1 MKKYL
6 CLIWMGLM
14 SLGVATAQNVGG
26 NTMTLTLEE
35 AIELAL
41 SDNPTVKVA
50 NLEIERYD
58 YVRKQTLS
66 SLYPQ
71 VDASMQYS
79 LALRRQEMAKGL
91 SFGGKNTFNSA
102 ASVSLPLYAP
112 AVYKQLQLNRAQ
124 MESAVESARA
134 TRIDMIA
141 SVRAA
146 YYNVLLAKQS
156 LAVLQ
161 EAVLTTER
169 VVANTKSLYDN
180 GLASEYDYLT
190 AQVQL
195 SNLRPQV
202 LQTES
207 AISITKLQL
216 KMYLSLPEEVD
227 VEVVGTLDSFR
238 DKVLL
243 SGDYSRDLSDN
254 TTLRSLDIQADMLK
268 TQEKLIKASRMPVV
282 AAFGQVSYIVQEYV
296 NISGFSA
303 IVGGGG
309 GYGDM
314 GNNGNGGG
322 EEMPETMAFTRA
334 QAGATQSTAS
344 QSKYW
349 SQVPVSV
356 GAQVSIPL
364 FAGFKTVN
372 QLREVRNQI
381 SQLNIQRQY
390 AEAGIRLQVEQAI
403 NTLLTARET
412 MLSNERTVEQA
423 QKAYDISLTR
433 YNAGAGTILELNSSQ
448 LSLTQAQLSYSQSIY
463 DYLSAYASYE
473 KTLGTENM

>member
-1 MKKYL
+1 
-6 CLIWMGLM
+6 MGLM
-14 SLGVATAQNVGG
+14 SLGVAVAQNVGG
-26 NTMTLTLEE
+26 NTLTLTLED
-35 AIELAL
+35 AIDLAL

-71 VDASMQYS
+71 VDASLQYS
-79 LALRRQEMAKGL
+79 LALRRQEMTEGF
-91 SFGGKNTFNSA
+91 SFGGKNTFNTA
-102 ASVSLPLYAP
+102 ASVSLPLFAP
-112 AVYKQLQLNRAQ
+112 AVYEQLKLNRTQ

-141 SVRAA
+141 SVRSA
-146 YYNVLLAKQS
+146 YYNVLLAEQS
-156 LAVLQ
+156 LSVLQ

-169 VVANTKSLYDN
+169 VVANTKKLYNN

-202 LQTES
+202 LQTEN

-216 KMYLSLPEEVD
+216 KMYLSLPAEVD

-243 SGDYSRDLSDN
+243 SEDYSRDISDN

-268 TQEKLIKASRMPVV
+268 HQEQLIKSARMPMV
-282 AAFGQVSYIVQEYV
+282 AAFGQVSYIGQERVDLSGLMGGMGSV
-296 NISGFSA
+296 NT
-303 IVGGGG
+303 
-309 GYGDM
+309 
-314 GNNGNGGG
+314 NPG
-322 EEMPETMAFTRA
+322 EEVAQTRA
-334 QAGATQSTAS
+334 AAAS
-344 QSKYW
+344 QSKFW
-349 SQVPVSV
+349 WQCPISV
-356 GAQVSIPL
+356 GAQVSIPI

-381 SQLNIQRQY
+381 SQLNVQRAY
-390 AEAGIRLQVEQAI
+390 AEEGIRLQVEQAI
-403 NTLLTARET
+403 NTLITAREA

-423 QKAYDISLTR
+423 EKAYNISLTR

-473 KTLGTENM
+473 KTLGIEIEIM

>member
-1 MKKYL
+1 MKKFL
-6 CLIWMGLM
+6 CLICMGLM
-14 SLGVATAQNVGG
+14 SLGVAMAQNAGG
-26 NTMTLTLEE
+26 NTLTLTLEE
-35 AIELAL
+35 AIDLAL

-71 VDASMQYS
+71 VDASLQYS
-79 LALRRQEMAKGL
+79 LALRRQEMTEGF
-91 SFGGKNTFNSA
+91 SFGGKNTFNTA
-102 ASVSLPLYAP
+102 ASLSMPLFVP
-112 AVYKQLQLNRAQ
+112 AVYEQLKLNRTQ

-141 SVRAA
+141 SVRSA
-146 YYNVLLAKQS
+146 YYNVLLAQQS

-202 LQTES
+202 LQTEN
-207 AISITKLQL
+207 AIGITKLQL
-216 KMYLSLPEEVD
+216 KMYLSLPAEVD
-227 VEVVGTLDSFR
+227 VEVVGTLDGFR

-243 SGDYSRDLSDN
+243 SEDYSRDISDN
-254 TTLRSLDIQADMLK
+254 TTLRNLDIQAQMLRH
-268 TQEKLIKASRMPVV
+268 QERLLKASRMPMV
-282 AAFGQVSYIVQEYV
+282 AAFGQVSYIGQERV
-296 NISGFSA
+296 DLSGLMGGMAGGAGRQQSD
-303 IVGGGG
+303 IV
-309 GYGDM
+309 
-314 GNNGNGGG
+314 
-322 EEMPETMAFTRA
+322 AQTRA
-334 QAGATQSTAS
+334 AAAS
-344 QSKYW
+344 QSKFW
-349 SQVPVSV
+349 WQCPISV
-356 GAQVSIPL
+356 GAQISIPL

-372 QLREVRNQI
+372 QLREVNNQM
-381 SQLNIQRQY
+381 SQLNIQREY
-390 AEAGIRLQVEQAI
+390 AEQGIRLQVEQAI
-403 NTLLTARET
+403 NTLITARET

-423 QKAYDISLTR
+423 QKAYDISYTR

-463 DYLSAYASYE
+463 DYLSAYANYQ
-473 KTLGTENM
+473 KTLGNEEL

>member
-1 MKKYL
+1 
-6 CLIWMGLM
+6 MGLM
-14 SLGVATAQNVGG
+14 SLGVAMAQNAGG
-26 NTMTLTLEE
+26 NTLTLTLEE
-35 AIELAL
+35 AIDLAL

-71 VDASMQYS
+71 VDASLQYS
-79 LALRRQEMAKGL
+79 LALRRQEMTEGF
-91 SFGGKNTFNSA
+91 SFGGKNTFNTA
-102 ASVSLPLYAP
+102 ASLSMPLFVP
-112 AVYKQLQLNRAQ
+112 AVYEQLKLNRTQ

-141 SVRAA
+141 SVRSA
-146 YYNVLLAKQS
+146 YYNVLLAQQS

-202 LQTES
+202 LQTEN
-207 AISITKLQL
+207 AIGITKLQL
-216 KMYLSLPEEVD
+216 KMYLSLPAEVD
-227 VEVVGTLDSFR
+227 VEVVGTLDGFR

-243 SGDYSRDLSDN
+243 SEDYSRDISDN
-254 TTLRSLDIQADMLK
+254 TTLRNLDIQAQMLRH
-268 TQEKLIKASRMPVV
+268 QERLLKASRMPMV
-282 AAFGQVSYIVQEYV
+282 AAFGQVSYIGQERV
-296 NISGFSA
+296 DLSGLMGGMAGGAGRQQSD
-303 IVGGGG
+303 IV
-309 GYGDM
+309 
-314 GNNGNGGG
+314 
-322 EEMPETMAFTRA
+322 AQTRA
-334 QAGATQSTAS
+334 AAAS
-344 QSKYW
+344 QSKFW
-349 SQVPVSV
+349 WQCPISV
-356 GAQVSIPL
+356 GAQISIPL

-372 QLREVRNQI
+372 QLREVNNQM
-381 SQLNIQRQY
+381 SQLNIQREY
-390 AEAGIRLQVEQAI
+390 AEQGIRLQVEQAI
-403 NTLLTARET
+403 NTLITARET

-423 QKAYDISLTR
+423 QKAYDISYTR

-463 DYLSAYASYE
+463 DYLSAYANYQ
-473 KTLGTENM
+473 KTLGNEEL

>member
-6 CLIWMGLM
+6 CLICMGLM
-14 SLGVATAQNVGG
+14 SLGVAMAQEVGG
-26 NTMTLTLEE
+26 NTLTLTLED
-35 AIELAL
+35 AIDLAL

-71 VDASMQYS
+71 VDASLQYS
-79 LALRRQEMAKGL
+79 LALRRQEMTEGF
-91 SFGGKNTFNSA
+91 SFGGKNTFNTA
-102 ASVSLPLYAP
+102 ASVSLPLFAP
-112 AVYKQLQLNRAQ
+112 AVYEQLKLSRTQ

-141 SVRAA
+141 SVRSA
-146 YYNVLLAKQS
+146 YYNVLLAEQS

-169 VVANTKSLYDN
+169 VVANTKNLYDN

-202 LQTES
+202 LQTEN
-207 AISITKLQL
+207 AIGITKLQL
-216 KMYLSLPEEVD
+216 KMYLSLPADVD
-227 VEVVGTLDSFR
+227 VEVVGTLDGFR

-243 SGDYSRDLSDN
+243 SEDYSRDISDN

-268 TQEKLIKASRMPVV
+268 HQEQLIKASRMPMV
-282 AAFGQVSYIVQEYV
+282 AAFGQVSYIGQERV
-296 NISGFSA
+296 DLSGLMGGMA
-303 IVGGGG
+303 GGGQQS
-309 GYGDM
+309 DIV
-314 GNNGNGGG
+314 
-322 EEMPETMAFTRA
+322 EQTRA
-334 QAGATQSTAS
+334 AAAAS
-344 QSKYW
+344 QSKFW
-349 SQVPVSV
+349 WQCPISV

-381 SQLNIQRQY
+381 SQLSIQREY
-390 AEAGIRLQVEQAI
+390 AEQGIRLQVEQAI
-403 NTLLTARET
+403 NTLITARET

-423 QKAYDISLTR
+423 QKAYNISLTR

-473 KTLGTENM
+473 KTLGDENF

>member
-6 CLIWMGLM
+6 CLICMGLM
-14 SLGVATAQNVGG
+14 SLGVAMAQSVGG
-26 NTMTLTLEE
+26 NTLTLTLDE
-35 AIELAL
+35 AIDLAL

-50 NLEIERYD
+50 NLEVERYD

-71 VDASMQYS
+71 VDASLQYS
-79 LALRRQEMAKGL
+79 LALRRQEMTEGF
-91 SFGGKNTFNSA
+91 SFGGKNTFNTA
-102 ASVSLPLYAP
+102 ASVSLPLFAP
-112 AVYKQLQLNRAQ
+112 AVYEQLKLNRTQ

-141 SVRAA
+141 SVRSA
-146 YYNVLLAKQS
+146 YYNVLLAEQS

-169 VVANTKSLYDN
+169 VVANTKNLYDN

-202 LQTES
+202 LQTEN

-216 KMYLSLPEEVD
+216 KMYLSLPADVD
-227 VEVVGTLDSFR
+227 VEVVGTLDGFR

-243 SGDYSRDLSDN
+243 SEDYSRDISDN
-254 TTLRSLDIQADMLK
+254 TTLRTLDIQVDMLK
-268 TQEKLIKASRMPVV
+268 HQEQLIKSARMPMV
-282 AAFGQVSYIVQEYV
+282 AAFGQVSYIGQERV
-296 NISGFSA
+296 DLSGLMGGMA
-303 IVGGGG
+303 GGGASG
-309 GYGDM
+309 GQSDVV
-314 GNNGNGGG
+314 
-322 EEMPETMAFTRA
+322 AQTRA
-334 QAGATQSTAS
+334 QAAAS
-344 QSKYW
+344 QSKFW
-349 SQVPVSV
+349 WQCPISV

-372 QLREVRNQI
+372 QLREVRNQM
-381 SQLNIQRQY
+381 SQLDIQRQY
-390 AEAGIRLQVEQAI
+390 AEEGIRLQVEQAI
-403 NTLLTARET
+403 NTLITARET
-412 MLSNERTVEQA
+412 MLSNERTVKQA
-423 QKAYDISLTR
+423 EKAYEISLTR

-473 KTLGTENM
+473 KTLGNENI

>member
-1 MKKYL
+1 MKKFL
-6 CLIWMGLM
+6 CLICMGLM
-14 SLGVATAQNVGG
+14 SLGVAMAQNAGG
-26 NTMTLTLEE
+26 NTLTLTLEE
-35 AIELAL
+35 AIDLAL

-71 VDASMQYS
+71 VDASLQYS
-79 LALRRQEMAKGL
+79 LALRRQEMTEGF
-91 SFGGKNTFNSA
+91 SFGGKNTFNTA
-102 ASVSLPLYAP
+102 ASLSMPLFVP
-112 AVYKQLQLNRAQ
+112 AVYEQLKLNRTQ

-141 SVRAA
+141 SVRSA
-146 YYNVLLAKQS
+146 YYNVLLAEQS

-202 LQTES
+202 LQTEN
-207 AISITKLQL
+207 AIGITKLQL
-216 KMYLSLPEEVD
+216 KMYLSLPAEVD
-227 VEVVGTLDSFR
+227 VEVVGTLDGFR

-243 SGDYSRDLSDN
+243 SEDYSRDISDN
-254 TTLRSLDIQADMLK
+254 TTLRNLDIQAQMLRH
-268 TQEKLIKASRMPVV
+268 QERLLKASRMPMV
-282 AAFGQVSYIVQEYV
+282 AAFGQISYIGQERV
-296 NISGFSA
+296 DLSGLMGGMAGGAGRQQSD
-303 IVGGGG
+303 IV
-309 GYGDM
+309 
-314 GNNGNGGG
+314 
-322 EEMPETMAFTRA
+322 AQTRA
-334 QAGATQSTAS
+334 AAAS
-344 QSKYW
+344 QSKFW
-349 SQVPVSV
+349 WQCPISV
-356 GAQVSIPL
+356 GAQISIPL

-372 QLREVRNQI
+372 QLREVNNQM
-381 SQLNIQRQY
+381 SQLNIQREY
-390 AEAGIRLQVEQAI
+390 AEQGIRLQVEQAI
-403 NTLLTARET
+403 NTLITARET

-423 QKAYDISLTR
+423 QKAYDISYTR

-463 DYLSAYASYE
+463 DYLSAYANYQ
-473 KTLGTENM
+473 KTLGNEEL

>member
-6 CLIWMGLM
+6 CLICMGLM
-14 SLGVATAQNVGG
+14 SLGVAMAQEVGG
-26 NTMTLTLEE
+26 NTLTLTLED
-35 AIELAL
+35 AIDLAL

-71 VDASMQYS
+71 VDASLQYS
-79 LALRRQEMAKGL
+79 LALRRQEMTEGF
-91 SFGGKNTFNSA
+91 SFGGKNTFNTA
-102 ASVSLPLYAP
+102 ASVSLPLFAP
-112 AVYKQLQLNRAQ
+112 AVYEQLKLSRTQ

-141 SVRAA
+141 SVRSA
-146 YYNVLLAKQS
+146 YYNVLLAEQS

-169 VVANTKSLYDN
+169 VVANTKNLYDN

-202 LQTES
+202 LQTEN
-207 AISITKLQL
+207 AIGITKLQL
-216 KMYLSLPEEVD
+216 KMYLSLPADVD
-227 VEVVGTLDSFR
+227 VEVVGTLDGFR

-243 SGDYSRDLSDN
+243 SEDYSRDISDN

-268 TQEKLIKASRMPVV
+268 HQEQLIKASRMPMV
-282 AAFGQVSYIVQEYV
+282 AAFGQVSYIGQERV
-296 NISGFSA
+296 DLSGLMGGMA
-303 IVGGGG
+303 GGGQQS
-309 GYGDM
+309 DIV
-314 GNNGNGGG
+314 
-322 EEMPETMAFTRA
+322 EQTRA
-334 QAGATQSTAS
+334 AAAAS
-344 QSKYW
+344 QSKFW
-349 SQVPVSV
+349 WQCPISV

-381 SQLNIQRQY
+381 SQLSIQREY
-390 AEAGIRLQVEQAI
+390 AEQGIRLQVEQAI
-403 NTLLTARET
+403 NTLITARET

-423 QKAYDISLTR
+423 QKAYNISLTR

-463 DYLSAYASYE
+463 DYLSAYTSYE
-473 KTLGTENM
+473 KTLGDENF

>member
-6 CLIWMGLM
+6 CLICLGLM
-14 SLGVATAQNVGG
+14 SLGVAMAQSAGG
-26 NTMTLTLEE
+26 NTLTLTLEE
-35 AIELAL
+35 AIDLAL

-71 VDASMQYS
+71 VDASLQYS
-79 LALRRQEMAKGL
+79 LALRRQEMTEGF
-91 SFGGKNTFNSA
+91 SFGGKNTFNTA
-102 ASVSLPLYAP
+102 ASVSLPLFAP
-112 AVYKQLQLNRAQ
+112 AVYEQLKLNRTQ

-141 SVRAA
+141 SVRSA
-146 YYNVLLAKQS
+146 YYNVLLAEQS

-169 VVANTKSLYDN
+169 VVANTKNLYDN

-202 LQTES
+202 LQTEN

-216 KMYLSLPEEVD
+216 KMYLSLPADVD
-227 VEVVGTLDSFR
+227 VEVVGTLDGFR

-243 SGDYSRDLSDN
+243 SEDYSRDISDN
-254 TTLRSLDIQADMLK
+254 TTLRTLDIQVDMLK
-268 TQEKLIKASRMPVV
+268 HQEQLIKSARMPMV
-282 AAFGQVSYIVQEYV
+282 AAFGQVSYIGQERV
-296 NISGFSA
+296 DLSGLMGGMA
-303 IVGGGG
+303 GGGASG
-309 GYGDM
+309 GQSDVV
-314 GNNGNGGG
+314 
-322 EEMPETMAFTRA
+322 AQTRA
-334 QAGATQSTAS
+334 QAAAS
-344 QSKYW
+344 QSKFW
-349 SQVPVSV
+349 WQCPISV

-372 QLREVRNQI
+372 QLREVRNQM
-381 SQLNIQRQY
+381 SQLDIQRQY
-390 AEAGIRLQVEQAI
+390 AEEGIRLQVEQAI
-403 NTLLTARET
+403 NTLITARET
-412 MLSNERTVEQA
+412 MLSNERTVKQA
-423 QKAYDISLTR
+423 EKAYEISLTR

-473 KTLGTENM
+473 KTLGNENM

>member
-6 CLIWMGLM
+6 CLICMGLM
-14 SLGVATAQNVGG
+14 SLGVAVAQNVGG
-26 NTMTLTLEE
+26 NTLTLTLED
-35 AIELAL
+35 AIDLAL

-50 NLEIERYD
+50 NLEVERYD

-71 VDASMQYS
+71 VDASLQYS
-79 LALRRQEMAKGL
+79 LALRRQEMTEGF
-91 SFGGKNTFNSA
+91 SFGGKNTFNTA
-102 ASVSLPLYAP
+102 ASVSLPLFVP
-112 AVYKQLQLNRAQ
+112 AVYKQLKLTDAQ

-146 YYNVLLAKQS
+146 YYNVLLAEQS
-156 LAVLQ
+156 LAVLN

-169 VVANTKSLYDN
+169 VVENTKRMYEN

-202 LQTES
+202 LQTEN
-207 AISITKLQL
+207 AVSITKFQL
-216 KMYLSLPEEVD
+216 KMYLSLPSDVE
-227 VEVVGTLDSFR
+227 VEVVGSLDSFR

-243 SGDYSRDLSDN
+243 SEDYSRDINEN
-254 TTLRSLDIQADMLK
+254 TTLRNLDIQAEMLQY
-268 TQEKLIKASRMPVV
+268 QEQLIKASRMPVV
-282 AAFGQVSYIVQEYV
+282 AAFGQVSYIGQERV
-296 NISGFSA
+296 DLSGLMGGM
-303 IVGGGG
+303 GGGA
-309 GYGDM
+309 
-314 GNNGNGGG
+314 NTNPG
-322 EEMPETMAFTRA
+322 EVAAQTRA
-334 QAGATQSTAS
+334 AAAS
-344 QSKYW
+344 QSKFW
-349 SQVPVSV
+349 WQCPISV

-381 SQLNIQRQY
+381 SQLNVQRAY
-390 AEAGIRLQVEQAI
+390 AEEGIRLQVEQAI
-403 NTLLTARET
+403 NTLITAREA

-423 QKAYDISLTR
+423 EKAYNISLTR

-448 LSLTQAQLSYSQSIY
+448 LSLTQAQLSYSQSIF

-473 KTLGTENM
+473 KTLGVENM